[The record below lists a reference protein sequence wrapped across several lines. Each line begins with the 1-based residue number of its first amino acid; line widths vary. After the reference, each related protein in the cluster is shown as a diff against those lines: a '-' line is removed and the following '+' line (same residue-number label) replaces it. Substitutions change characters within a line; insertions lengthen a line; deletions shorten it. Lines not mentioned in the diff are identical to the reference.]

1 MQTPQHNKMSSKKND
16 LVLQQLLAENQRLK
30 QELESS
36 KNAIKVSEACKTLI
50 DYITKTAE
58 PFDKNK
64 FTGYVVV
71 CCFLQ
76 NFSVN
81 EFAKTKGGCFG

>member
-1 MQTPQHNKMSSKKND
+1 MSTSAAKKND

-36 KNAIKVSEACKTLI
+36 KNAIKTSEAIKTLI
-50 DYITKTAE
+50 DYVNKTTE

-64 FTGYVVV
+64 FQG
-71 CCFLQ
+71 
-76 NFSVN
+76 VN
-81 EFAKTKGGCFG
+81 EFTKSKGMLNFCERKSHH